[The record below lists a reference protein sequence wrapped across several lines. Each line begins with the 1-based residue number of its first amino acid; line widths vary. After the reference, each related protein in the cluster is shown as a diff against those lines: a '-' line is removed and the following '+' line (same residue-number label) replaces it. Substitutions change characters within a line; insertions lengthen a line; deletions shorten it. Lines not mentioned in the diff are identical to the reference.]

1 MKLCMSYYGHEN
13 IPDAKL
19 SPVALL
25 VFEIYVTKFP
35 FEERSKSSNSAIPL
49 PLPPSENGLSFKKIG
64 FYVQNHFPWPKIDTP
79 PPPPNLNFSNF

>member
-1 MKLCMSYYGHEN
+1 MGHEN

-35 FEERSKSSNSAIPL
+35 LEKGSKSSNSAIYPL
-49 PLPPSENGLSFKKIG
+49 ENRLSF
-64 FYVQNHFPWPKIDTP
+64 
-79 PPPPNLNFSNF
+79 

>member
-1 MKLCMSYYGHEN
+1 MKLCMSHYGHEN

-35 FEERSKSSNSAIPL
+35 SEKGNRSSNSAIY
-49 PLPPSENGLSFKKIG
+49 PPENGLSFKKISV
-64 FYVQNHFPWPKIDTP
+64 YVQNRFP
-79 PPPPNLNFSNF
+79 

>member
-1 MKLCMSYYGHEN
+1 MSHYGHEN

-35 FEERSKSSNSAIPL
+35 SEKRAQVIKFSYLAP
-49 PLPPSENGLSFKKIG
+49 ENGLSF
-64 FYVQNHFPWPKIDTP
+64 
-79 PPPPNLNFSNF
+79 

>member
-1 MKLCMSYYGHEN
+1 MSHYRHEN

-35 FEERSKSSNSAIPL
+35 SKKGNKSSNSAIYT
-49 PLPPSENGLSFKKIG
+49 PPPQENGLSFYKNS
-64 FYVQNHFPWPKIDTP
+64 FYVQNHIP
-79 PPPPNLNFSNF
+79 

>member
-1 MKLCMSYYGHEN
+1 MDMKN

-35 FEERSKSSNSAIPL
+35 SEEGSKSSNSAIY
-49 PLPPSENGLSFKKIG
+49 PPENGLSF
-64 FYVQNHFPWPKIDTP
+64 
-79 PPPPNLNFSNF
+79 